1 MPVVAAFGSNA
12 EMLQS
17 LRRSLPGGGPWSLV
31 RCRTPAQLQQVLVTR
46 LVDAV
51 VFSPTRTPLAE
62 LAGLRSD
69 FPQLP
74 WIAFAPFRPDD
85 GRLLLECHA
94 GQVALV
100 LVDGVDNAVAGDLV
114 VRYSAGTDRRRAL
127 ADAPRLLRLAE
138 PLQRQVWHY
147 LLERVDRPIRT
158 GAIARTIGCSREHL
172 SRQFGA
178 GGAPN
183 LKRVIDLAR
192 TATAADLLANSGYPV
207 RAVAAMLGV
216 SREHLSRQFGAG
228 GAPNLKRVIDL
239 TRVACA
245 ASLLLNPGYDAGT
258 VARILRFATASH
270 LSATAR
276 RIAGVSTRGLGALGP
291 RGVLA
296 HFAKGKT
303 RSRM

>member
-1 MPVVAAFGSNA
+1 MPAVAALGSNA
-12 EMLQS
+12 EMTHN
-17 LRRSLPGGGPWSLV
+17 LRRSFPDGGPWSLV
-31 RCRTPAQLQQVLVTR
+31 RCRTPVQLEQALMTR

-51 VFSPTRTPLAE
+51 VFSPTRIPLAE
-62 LAGLRSD
+62 LAGLRTG

-85 GRLLLECHA
+85 GRLLLDCHA

-114 VRYSAGTDRRRAL
+114 VRYSASTDRRRAL
-127 ADAPRLLRLAE
+127 ADAPRLLRLAD
-138 PLQRQVWHY
+138 PLQRRVWHY

-158 GAIARTIGCSREHL
+158 GAIARTVGC
-172 SRQFGA
+172 
-178 GGAPN
+178 
-183 LKRVIDLAR
+183 
-192 TATAADLLANSGYPV
+192 
-207 RAVAAMLGV
+207 

-245 ASLLLNPGYDAGT
+245 ASLLRNPGYDAAT

-276 RIAGVSTRGLGALGP
+276 RIAGVSTRGLGPLGP